1 MCWQNVSV
9 DMLANGLC
17 GVVLSELLAC
27 SLLFTAIQLCPRLT
41 SGFCSA
47 FLNVKRNIA
56 GNKMRGREKGRG
68 GGLEGM

>member
-9 DMLANGLC
+9 DMLANGLY

-27 SLLFTAIQLCPRLT
+27 SFLFTAIQLCPWLT

-47 FLNVKRNIA
+47 FLNVKRNTEEEE
-56 GNKMRGREKGRG
+56 KKEDRGLKVCQ
-68 GGLEGM
+68 